1 MRLVRGDANEMR
13 LSLGQNFESLA
24 RVDNMLIEAKQE
36 LMGKLRTMTPH
47 DEFKSSISGF
57 EEKNRKLVYSCR
69 DLNNK
74 IRTTDRYID
83 QFLPFRMIK
92 EVSHFME
99 YLFPA
104 EMSKK
109 IECLRKEKIKDL
121 YTRIFE
127 SADVIEFKN
136 AMSRLTTEA

>member
-1 MRLVRGDANEMR
+1 
-13 LSLGQNFESLA
+13 
-24 RVDNMLIEAKQE
+24 
-36 LMGKLRTMTPH
+36 
-47 DEFKSSISGF
+47 
-57 EEKNRKLVYSCR
+57 
-69 DLNNK
+69 
-74 IRTTDRYID
+74 
-83 QFLPFRMIK
+83 
-92 EVSHFME
+92 ME

-136 AMSRLTTEA
+136 AMSRLTTEAQKIAKESMPNAKKGKQGGDG